1 MSTKQSPQSPQ
12 PSQSPQS
19 RSPQSPGPEE
29 AARPAGRSGR
39 TSPGLRRAGIGLALA
54 ALVFAVAAALD
65 IDEGPLLQLVLA
77 VSCGAAAL
85 VVQHL
90 AGLSRQLYDQARETR
105 ETRVA
110 LDGTVAAVRES
121 LERHAADLRGT
132 ADKRAAPAASAPAA
146 SAPSAGAPVE
156 AVAYRVDRVTPDSIP
171 EQSRRAI
178 AEVLTTGPDIL
189 QTFARSELERVV
201 RHMADL
207 NSLTAECAGE
217 NHDWMLS
224 LTHST
229 ERSLLATSTS
239 VDREFWNSEPA
250 SRYLQAQR
258 EAIERGVVVQRLFLL
273 ESAEMLD
280 DKLLRLCEEQELL
293 GIELRAAV
301 MQELP
306 PHLQRGT
313 TSDFILYDE
322 GVSFEIEQDL
332 RDVNV
337 KTRLIARPE
346 HVGQRLRRFRE
357 LWEAG
362 MNLRDLE
369 TRVDDEE
376 DGAWMVDV

>member
-1 MSTKQSPQSPQ
+1 M
-12 PSQSPQS
+12 
-19 RSPQSPGPEE
+19 G
-29 AARPAGRSGR
+29 
-39 TSPGLRRAGIGLALA
+39 
-54 ALVFAVAAALD
+54 
-65 IDEGPLLQLVLA
+65 EGPLLRIVLA
-77 VSCGAAAL
+77 VLCGAAAL

-90 AGLSRQLYDQARETR
+90 AGLSRQLADQAREAG
-105 ETRVA
+105 ETRAV
-110 LDGTVAAVRES
+110 LDGTVTAVRES
-121 LERHAADLRGT
+121 LERHSADLKGAADQ
-132 ADKRAAPAASAPAA
+132 RAAT
-146 SAPSAGAPVE
+146 PSPQPGGPVE
-156 AVAYRVDRVTPDSIP
+156 AVAAHRVERVTSDSIP
-171 EQSRRAI
+171 EQTRRSI

-189 QTFARSELERVV
+189 QTFARAELERVV

-207 NSLTAECAGE
+207 NNLTAECAGE

-229 ERSLLATSTS
+229 ERSIFATSTS

-337 KTRLIARPE
+337 KTRLIARPG
-346 HVGQRLRRFRE
+346 HVEQRLRRFRE

>member
-1 MSTKQSPQSPQ
+1 MSTTQSPQ
-12 PSQSPQS
+12 PDETTRP
-19 RSPQSPGPEE
+19 
-29 AARPAGRSGR
+29 ARPAGREDR
-39 TSPGLRRAGIGLALA
+39 TPLLRRAGVGLALT
-54 ALVFAVAAALD
+54 ALVFAVTTAVDLD
-65 IDEGPLLQLVLA
+65 DGPLLRLALA
-77 VSCGAAAL
+77 VLCGATAL
-85 VVQHL
+85 VVPHL
-90 AGLSRQLYDQARETR
+90 AELSRQAGRQTR
-105 ETRVA
+105 ETRDTRAA
-110 LDGTVAAVRES
+110 LDDTAAAVRAS
-121 LERHAADLRGT
+121 LERQAAEPRG
-132 ADKRAAPAASAPAA
+132 ADTGRPAAGTPAAPAAPT
-146 SAPSAGAPVE
+146 GPVE
-156 AVAYRVDRVTPDSIP
+156 AVAYRVDRVTADTVP
-171 EQSRRAI
+171 EQSRRSL

-189 QTFARSELERVV
+189 QTFARAELERVV

-207 NSLTAECAGE
+207 NNLTTECAGE

-224 LTHST
+224 LTQST
-229 ERSLLATSTS
+229 ERSIFATSTS

-301 MQELP
+301 LQELP

-337 KTRLIARPE
+337 KTRLIARPD

>member
-1 MSTKQSPQSPQ
+1 MSTTQSPQSPQ
-12 PSQSPQS
+12 SP
-19 RSPQSPGPEE
+19 RSPRPDGT
-29 AARPAGRSGR
+29 ARPAGRAGR
-39 TSPGLRRAGIGLALA
+39 TPPRLRRAGTGLALA
-54 ALVFAVAAALD
+54 ALVLAVAAVLD
-65 IDEGPLLQLVLA
+65 VDDGPLLKIVLA
-77 VSCGAAAL
+77 VVCGTAAL

-90 AGLSRQLYDQARETR
+90 AGLSRQLAEQARESR

-110 LDGTVAAVRES
+110 LDGTVTAVRES
-121 LERHAADLRGT
+121 LERHAADLRG
-132 ADKRAAPAASAPAA
+132 AAEKRAAAPA
-146 SAPSAGAPVE
+146 PPEGPVE
-156 AVAYRVDRVTPDSIP
+156 AVAYRVERATPDSIP

-189 QTFARSELERVV
+189 QTFARAELERVV

-207 NSLTAECAGE
+207 NNLTAECAGE

-229 ERSLLATSTS
+229 ERSIFATSTS

-337 KTRLIARPE
+337 KTRLIARPD
-346 HVGQRLRRFRE
+346 HVEQRLRRFRE

>member
-1 MSTKQSPQSPQ
+1 MSTTQSPQ
-12 PSQSPQS
+12 PDDTT
-19 RSPQSPGPEE
+19 RETGRVGPT
-29 AARPAGRSGR
+29 P
-39 TSPGLRRAGIGLALA
+39 LRRAGVGLALA
-54 ALVFAVAAALD
+54 ALVLAVAAALD
-65 IDEGPLLQLVLA
+65 IDDTPLLPIALA
-77 VSCGAAAL
+77 VLCGATAL
-85 VVQHL
+85 VVRHL
-90 AGLSRQLYDQARETR
+90 AGLSRQLDEQAREAR
-105 ETRVA
+105 EAREA
-110 LDGTVAAVRES
+110 LDGTAAAVRES
-121 LERHAADLRGT
+121 LERQAADPARGT
-132 ADKRAAPAASAPAA
+132 DRDRAVAPASA
-146 SAPSAGAPVE
+146 AGAPVE
-156 AVAYRVDRVTPDSIP
+156 AVVHRLDKQVTPDSIP

-189 QTFARSELERVV
+189 QTFARAELERVV

-207 NSLTAECAGE
+207 NNLTAECAGE

-258 EAIERGVVVQRLFLL
+258 EAIERGVIVQRLFLL

-337 KTRLIARPE
+337 KTRLIARPD

>member
-1 MSTKQSPQSPQ
+1 MSTTQSPQ
-12 PSQSPQS
+12 PDDTT
-19 RSPQSPGPEE
+19 RETGRVGPTPL
-29 AARPAGRSGR
+29 R
-39 TSPGLRRAGIGLALA
+39 LRRAGVGLALA
-54 ALVFAVAAALD
+54 AVVFAVAAALD
-65 IDEGPLLQLVLA
+65 IDDTPLLRIALA
-77 VSCGAAAL
+77 VVCGATAL
-85 VVQHL
+85 VVQYL
-90 AGLSRQLYDQARETR
+90 AGLSRQLEEQARQTRETR
-105 ETRVA
+105 EA
-110 LDGTVAAVRES
+110 LDGTAAAVRES
-121 LERHAADLRGT
+121 LERQAAAARGT
-132 ADKRAAPAASAPAA
+132 DRNRPVATASG
-146 SAPSAGAPVE
+146 AGAPVE
-156 AVAYRVDRVTPDSIP
+156 AVVHRVDSQVASDSIP

-189 QTFARSELERVV
+189 QTFARAELERVV

-337 KTRLIARPE
+337 KTRLIARPD
-346 HVGQRLRRFRE
+346 HVGQRLRRFHE